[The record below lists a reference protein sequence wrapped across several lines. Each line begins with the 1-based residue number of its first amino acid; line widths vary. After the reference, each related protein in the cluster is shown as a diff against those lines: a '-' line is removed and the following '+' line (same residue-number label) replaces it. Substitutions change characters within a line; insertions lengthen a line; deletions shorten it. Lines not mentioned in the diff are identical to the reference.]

1 MSLAEENYLK
11 ALYHLIFEKE
21 GQNEARTSEL
31 ANLLKVR
38 PASVNDMLKKMK
50 EKSLISYEKYG
61 KIRLTNN
68 GKKIAINIIRKHRL
82 WETFLYEK
90 LDFTW
95 GEVHDVA
102 EQLEHIQSSKLIMKL
117 DKFLSYPRFDPH
129 GDPIPNENG
138 EIVKTNRV
146 LLSSIKKGSFCRVVG
161 VKDISS
167 DFLTYIDDLNIRI
180 NSEIILEDIQE
191 FDSTR
196 LISFNDKKNRI
207 SKEVSES
214 IYVIEL

>member
-1 MSLAEENYLK
+1 MSFAEENYLK

-31 ANLLKVR
+31 AKLLKVR

-50 EKSLISYEKYG
+50 EKNLISNEKYG

-102 EQLEHIQSSKLIMKL
+102 EQLEHIKSSKLVMKL

-196 LISFNDKKNRI
+196 LISFNDKKIRI